1 MQHHDLPTRLLDI
14 TSNPLIALYFAV
26 EKDKEDEGEVQF
38 FEVHDNNV
46 KFPDSDRASV
56 VANLARLTTEQHDQ
70 MASLPQIMPL
80 KDFNGQ
86 EPVRRLLHFIRQERP
101 YFEPSIKQS
110 HTSSIMVVRCKQS
123 NPRIVAQSGSFCCL
137 AIMRTLR

>member
-1 MQHHDLPTRLLDI
+1 MALRFEDGVHVETVASFIRDAVSGDLDPGIRPFYRGVGKHYEQTNPSVFRTNARRNNEKVLYDQLLAMHPSEFASDATTLDRLVRMQHHDLPTRLLDI

-56 VANLARLTTEQHDQ
+56 VA
-70 MASLPQIMPL
+70 
-80 KDFNGQ
+80 
-86 EPVRRLLHFIRQERP
+86 
-101 YFEPSIKQS
+101 
-110 HTSSIMVVRCKQS
+110 
-123 NPRIVAQSGSFCCL
+123 
-137 AIMRTLR
+137 